1 MKLSTEN
8 YEYLVV
14 NVLHPSKRT
23 CFICLNK
30 RQNSFGRLSKL
41 LTKKALIP
49 SLVHDN
55 TEAHSDKEKA
65 EMLSAYFAK
74 SWNIL
79 VHNSVHKIST
89 SVNWIILSLTTL
101 LAWKR
106 RYIISSKPL
115 IATSKAAGPDGISVR
130 ILLEI
135 GSAIASSL

>member
-8 YEYLVV
+8 YENLVV

-79 VHNSVHKIST
+79 VPPLCAQDQHST
-89 SVNWIILSLTTL
+89 SVNWIIHSSTTL
-101 LAWKR
+101 LARRR

-115 IATSKAAGPDGISVR
+115 IHENLLVR
-130 ILLEI
+130 LVYP
-135 GSAIASSL
+135 